1 MPLGPSSR
9 PQEPLHVFGMA
20 IALALAAFLGGV
32 LGLVWHWAA
41 GEDIPEDQIAAASKP
56 AEEVEGED
64 DEEAPVAPP
73 SPAPSP
79 SPTPRPSPN

>member
-20 IALALAAFLGGV
+20 IALALAAFLGGA

-41 GEDIPEDQIAAASKP
+41 GEDVPEDQIEAASQP
-56 AEEVEGED
+56 VEE
-64 DEEAPVAPP
+64 DEEEAVAPVAPP
-73 SPAPSP
+73 SPAPA
-79 SPTPRPSPN
+79 PTPRPSPN

>member
-9 PQEPLHVFGMA
+9 PQEPLHIIGMA
-20 IALALAAFLGGV
+20 IALALAAFLGGA

-41 GEDIPEDQIAAASKP
+41 GEDTPEDQIEAMSQAADEEE
-56 AEEVEGED
+56 AEEA
-64 DEEAPVAPP
+64 EEPVARP
-73 SPAPSP
+73 SPAP

>member
-20 IALALAAFLGGV
+20 IALATAAFLGGA

-41 GEDIPEDQIAAASKP
+41 GEDVPEDPIEAVSQP
-56 AEEVEGED
+56 VNEAEEE
-64 DEEAPVAPP
+64 PVAPP
-73 SPAPSP
+73 SPAPA
-79 SPTPRPSPN
+79 PTPRPSPN